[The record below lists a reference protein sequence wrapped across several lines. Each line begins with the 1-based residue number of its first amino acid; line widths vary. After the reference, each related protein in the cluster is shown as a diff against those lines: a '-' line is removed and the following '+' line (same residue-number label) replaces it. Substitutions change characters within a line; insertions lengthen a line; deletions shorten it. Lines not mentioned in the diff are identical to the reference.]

1 VKVSAV
7 PGDLAAFLVEAKRR
21 TYAGLDDDATVAAP
35 LLAGAKQLEHRA
47 PPYAYRDIYFG
58 MGFFVGQETVS
69 RDERVIWSM
78 SYSGGVDAEI
88 GDRDIFLAIYKF
100 LRQALLGVS
109 VAEPYRGPRLF
120 GQAGMIYRNEVE
132 GALGR
137 FHGVETI
144 ARQNGAPLYEL
155 RYSGGLLR

>member
-1 VKVSAV
+1 MASI
-7 PGDLAAFLVEAKRR
+7 PHDLAAFLVEAKRR
-21 TYAGLDDDATVAAP
+21 TYAGLDDDATVARP
-35 LLAGAKQLEHRA
+35 LLAGSKQLEHRA

-69 RDERVIWSM
+69 RDEGVIWSM
-78 SYSGGVDAEI
+78 SYSGGARGEI
-88 GDRDIFLAIYKF
+88 TDRDTFLAIYKF
-100 LRQALLGVS
+100 LRQALLAIS
-109 VAEPYRGPRLF
+109 VEEPYRGPRLF
-120 GQAGMIYRNEVE
+120 ELARMVYRNEVE
-132 GALGR
+132 GGLDR

>member
-1 VKVSAV
+1 MPSIPA
-7 PGDLAAFLVEAKRR
+7 DLAAFLVEAKRR

-35 LLAGAKQLEHRA
+35 LLAGSKQLEHRA

-69 RDERVIWSM
+69 RDDRVIWSM
-78 SYSGGVDAEI
+78 SYSGGA
-88 GDRDIFLAIYKF
+88 RADITDLDTLHEVYKF
-100 LRQALLGVS
+100 LRQALLGVR
-109 VAEPYRGPRLF
+109 VEEPYRGPRLF
-120 GQAGMIYRNEVE
+120 QQGGMIYRNEVE
-132 GALGR
+132 GSLDR

-144 ARQNGAPLYEL
+144 SRHDGAPLYEL